1 MSKKV
6 ALFQVTIKNSEN
18 FSSRALLV
26 CAFLIQQLTTNAD
39 AYHLVANVAKIL
51 ILKINMK
58 CT

>member
-1 MSKKV
+1 MLKKV

-18 FSSRALLV
+18 LSSRSLLV
-26 CAFLIQQLTTNAD
+26 RAFLIQQLITNAD